1 MHEVK
6 LKPTVT
12 VTITKDDHHILG
24 YVEAASVQDAMT
36 HLRKKYPDWQVSDI
50 AISTRAKL

>member
-36 HLRKKYPDWQVSDI
+36 HPVHLHYHLIKWKRHG
-50 AISTRAKL
+50 A